1 MKKLFVTD
9 LDGTLL
15 NDEKIIP
22 YSTQKVIEEFSIKN
36 DFVIATGRNLT
47 MIKSILKDLTTV
59 SKVICSGGAVIYDIE
74 SQEVLFEKSHNRLT
88 IEKIIEISEQYNVPI
103 NLYSKEKI
111 YYFKKG
117 IRIEQLLKKNE
128 QLENEEQIK
137 LQQIKNVQEIKE
149 SINKI
154 VFVFQEEE
162 IRLKNEVRN
171 KCKEYNLNCLF
182 SASNLLDILP
192 IGVNK
197 ATAIKYL
204 KEKEEYKLTIAAGD
218 NENDLSMLEDVDISV
233 AVENA
238 TKDIRTNAS
247 IITASNNQK
256 GIEKIL
262 QLIN

>member
-1 MKKLFVTD
+1 MKKLFITD

-15 NDEKIIP
+15 NDAKIIP
-22 YSTQKVIEEFSIKN
+22 CSTIKAIEKFSIKN
-36 DFVIATGRNLT
+36 DFVIATGRNMP
-47 MIKSILKDLTTV
+47 MIKSILKDLIPV
-59 SKVICSGGAVIYDIE
+59 NKVICSGGAVVYDIK
-74 SQEVLFEKSHNRLT
+74 SKEVLFEKFHNRLT
-88 IEKIIEISEQYNVPI
+88 IEKIVEISEQYNVPI

-128 QLENEEQIK
+128 QLEDNEQIK
-137 LQQIKNVQEIKE
+137 LQQIKNIQEIKE
-149 SINKI
+149 VINKI
-154 VFVFQEEE
+154 VFVFQEEQIE
-162 IRLKNEVRN
+162 LKNEIRN

-182 SASNLLDILP
+182 SADNLLDILP
-192 IGVNK
+192 VGVNK

-204 KEKEEYKLTIAAGD
+204 KDKEDYKLTIAAGD
-218 NENDLSMLEDVDISV
+218 NENDLSMLENVDISV

-238 TKDIRTNAS
+238 TQDIRTKAS
-247 IITASNNQK
+247 IITSSNNQK